1 MAFASETGWGLMVP
15 ANGANVDAAWEFIE
29 FFSQTEN
36 LVEHNIACNQLPP
49 RKSMLTN
56 ETYLNAMSDIAFILD
71 ILPDGQWMGPYNTS
85 AMRQIFDQMFLDLC
99 DAKDRDVEGA
109 LKAASEQISSECK
122 MSYSMD

>member
-1 MAFASETGWGLMVP
+1 
-15 ANGANVDAAWEFIE
+15 
-29 FFSQTEN
+29 
-36 LVEHNIACNQLPP
+36 
-49 RKSMLTN
+49 MLTN

>member
-29 FFSQTEN
+29 FFSQPEN

-99 DAKDRDVEGA
+99 DAQDRDVEGA